1 MVNHAHGRVGEG
13 TVETVP
19 QRKGPAAVAQDEAIG
34 MIRDERRRQFAKWG
48 HQHHSPEW
56 WLAILMEEVGELAE
70 CILHGKFGGH
80 AAKNRG
86 KELVQV
92 AAVAL
97 AMIEDGV

>member
-1 MVNHAHGRVGEG
+1 MRLDYAIMSPAQE
-13 TVETVP
+13 
-19 QRKGPAAVAQDEAIG
+19 AAV
-34 MIRDERRRQFAKWG
+34 RDVLAERKRQFEKWG
-48 HQHHSPEW
+48 KQHHSPEW

-70 CILHGKFGGH
+70 CILHGKFGGPE
-80 AAKNRG
+80 AANRG